1 MSVPP
6 EVVLPVMI
14 ADAEGVTA
22 ENRYAAGH
30 PACEY

>member
-14 ADAEGVTA
+14 ADTEVALA
-22 ENRYAAGH
+22 ENRHARAH